1 MNCAYAETYL
11 EDVMDNLAVMLDFAV
26 NTCAYPLDEF
36 YSWFM
41 ASGVSDLIAEGR
53 VRYLTGMSG
62 VELADRVVSRIG
74 LLLPEHEEYCPVSCT
89 PEYWCGWAL
98 AYVQWFTGYSF
109 RHLNRYGI
117 NASLMLSLYNPLHE
131 ADNSKLIDVILHR
144 LEAAKAAEDS
154 PVAAFRKRTGMT
166 QAQLAERSGV
176 SLRMIRAY
184 EQKTQDISK
193 AEAATVLN
201 LSRALRCDAADLV
214 G

>member
-1 MNCAYAETYL
+1 MNRAYAETYL

-36 YSWFM
+36 FSWFM
-41 ASGVSDLIAEGR
+41 ASGVSDLIADGR

-74 LLLPEHEEYCPVSCT
+74 LLLPEHEEYCPESCS

-98 AYVQWFTGYSF
+98 AYVQWYTGKSF
-109 RHLNRYGI
+109 RYLDRYGI
-117 NASLMLSLYNPLHE
+117 NALLMLSLYDPLHE